1 MDEREMLCHII
12 EHAVDEVLR
21 YRWRSIERGG
31 IDPRAVARI
40 VVAAVSEELR
50 RAGLKVVPKIPPWP
64 DPEASWSSHGRWTT
78 IGLGPEQISSCR
90 TPAQGRRA
98 KNFLAAAPVCASQ
111 RASQRVLTGGPTGR
125 TR

>member
-31 IDPRAVARI
+31 IDPRAVART

-50 RAGLKVVPKIPPWP
+50 RRS
-64 DPEASWSSHGRWTT
+64 AS
-78 IGLGPEQISSCR
+78 
-90 TPAQGRRA
+90 
-98 KNFLAAAPVCASQ
+98 AAPICA
-111 RASQRVLTGGPTGR
+111 RFIR
-125 TR
+125 